1 MSTRWPSAHVP
12 AQPAVGTEDPVTGHI
27 RSEGVRPHG
36 GADCARAGA
45 EVLCQGGVGCPAAGG
60 DGEEGEVYAPL
71 VGG

>member
-1 MSTRWPSAHVP
+1 M
-12 AQPAVGTEDPVTGHI
+12 TGHI